1 MKSTILKSFV
11 LGISLAALPAFAA
24 DPPDGWITTKTKLSL
39 WTSDVRSTT
48 VQVDTNDGVVTL
60 SGMVP
65 TAAQKALAEKKAR
78 EIAGV
83 RSVKSFIQV
92 VPKAEEKRVER
103 KDDELKDAAQQALKD
118 DASFSKES
126 KFKVKNVNKGVV
138 MLTGEAATA
147 SDHLRAVALIDRL
160 PGVRRVASEVKAPD
174 FREDERISMR
184 RTPESPVRP
193 APLRGQKD
201 DQKADRKAQA
211 DGSTDTG
218 ITMAVKMRLLTTAGI
233 PSTEINVDTE
243 DNMVTLFGIVPTDE
257 VKRAA
262 EQEASRV
269 DGVKMVHNQ
278 LQVVPSAQKKVVEA
292 KDEDITD
299 ALKTAFKD
307 RPAFKNISTEVKA
320 GVVRLE
326 GKVASQWER
335 LNAIRAARRV
345 EGVRNVES
353 KLEIDPKAAPAGDRT
368 GS

>member
-11 LGISLAALPAFAA
+11 LGISLAALPTFAA

-48 VQVDTNDGVVTL
+48 VHVDTNDGVVTL

-160 PGVRRVASEVKAPD
+160 PGVRRVASEVKAPED

-193 APLRGQKD
+193 APVRAD
-201 DQKADRKAQA
+201 DRRAQA
-211 DGSTDTG
+211 EGSTDTG

-257 VKRAA
+257 VKRTA

-326 GKVASQWER
+326 GKVASPWEQ

-353 KLEIDPKAAPAGDRT
+353 RLEIDPKAAPAGDRT